1 MYALAINE
9 LATRQPLD
17 VVLDLQPS
25 GGARLVRGLHKLASQ
40 AIFLLMTE
48 QSSIA
53 GMPGYGV
60 DLVSRLGSVVLSE
73 TVAVTNLIGAAM
85 SDLNSQLAD
94 LTSGLPDDEAIGSA
108 TLQLINFP
116 APDQLYV
123 SLLLVSRAGDE
134 AVYNLSLFTKAPA

>member
-1 MYALAINE
+1 MYALAITE

-25 GGARLVRGLHKLASQ
+25 GGASLVTGLHKLASQ

-48 QSSIA
+48 QSSIV

-94 LTSGLPDDEAIGSA
+94 LTNGLPDDEAIGSA
-108 TLQLINFP
+108 TLQLVNFP

>member
-1 MYALAINE
+1 
-9 LATRQPLD
+9 
-17 VVLDLQPS
+17 
-25 GGARLVRGLHKLASQ
+25 
-40 AIFLLMTE
+40 
-48 QSSIA
+48 
-53 GMPGYGV
+53 
-60 DLVSRLGSVVLSE
+60 
-73 TVAVTNLIGAAM
+73 M